1 MQFSFL
7 FRLVSSATDSN
18 KTAYCD
24 HLHLSGIVVVTRR
37 HGSYNPSKPGASFS
51 ATRLHAPAHCR
62 KMMKLDSSTDTA
74 PFVAMALVEIGE
86 VGMITLGKA
95 AMSSGMSNF
104 VYVVYY
110 NALGTFIL
118 LHYFIYNTYRICLVQ
133 IFAITGIKYSSPTLA
148 SAMGNLIPGIT
159 FLLAVFFRMEKVAI
173 RSRSSQAKI
182 LGTVVSIAGAFIVSL
197 YKGPPLLGFS
207 SPSNS
212 NIQLPVSEYSNWA
225 LGGLLLTVTC
235 FSSATWKIFQAA
247 VLKEYPDKI
256 NLVFFSCF
264 FGTIQCAVVS
274 IIVERNPS
282 AWKLQPGIQRTAV
295 IYAAI
300 VGTVIRSSIIAWCLQ
315 KKGPV
320 FVALFKPLGT
330 AIAVFM
336 AVMFLGETPHLG
348 SLIGA
353 VVIAFGFY
361 AVIWAQGKESNMTT
375 GNLGITEPKVSTL
388 EKYMIEHTEEDKSD
402 DGKLLLGYKGI
413 AYSSPTLASAISNHT
428 PAFTFILAIV
438 FSTTTVVPPFKLS
451 LLLRIFLLS
460 SIGVLSQTVGYI
472 GIAYSSPT
480 LSAAITNTIPAFTFT
495 LAILFRMEK
504 LTLRSRITQAK
515 IIGAIVSI
523 SGALLVVLSKGPAM
537 FLTSPSTHSK
547 PLFQWPLCSSLSNWV
562 TGGLLLIAQ
571 CLLNSIWYILQA
583 HIIKIYPAE
592 LVVVSLYLPCASII

>member
-118 LHYFIYNTYRICLVQ
+118 LHYFIYNTYRSKGPVLTFSLLCKFFMLGVLGICLVQ

-375 GNLGITEPKVSTL
+375 GNVGSL
-388 EKYMIEHTEEDKSD
+388 E
-402 DGKLLLGYKGI
+402 
-413 AYSSPTLASAISNHT
+413 SPNQKI
-428 PAFTFILAIV
+428 
-438 FSTTTVVPPFKLS
+438 PPLK
-451 LLLRIFLLS
+451 
-460 SIGVLSQTVGYI
+460 
-472 GIAYSSPT
+472 
-480 LSAAITNTIPAFTFT
+480 NT
-495 LAILFRMEK
+495 
-504 LTLRSRITQAK
+504 
-515 IIGAIVSI
+515 
-523 SGALLVVLSKGPAM
+523 
-537 FLTSPSTHSK
+537 
-547 PLFQWPLCSSLSNWV
+547 
-562 TGGLLLIAQ
+562 
-571 CLLNSIWYILQA
+571 
-583 HIIKIYPAE
+583 
-592 LVVVSLYLPCASII
+592 

>member
-235 FSSATWKIFQAA
+235 FSSATWKIFQ
-247 VLKEYPDKI
+247 
-256 NLVFFSCF
+256 
-264 FGTIQCAVVS
+264 
-274 IIVERNPS
+274 
-282 AWKLQPGIQRTAV
+282 
-295 IYAAI
+295 AI

>member
-1 MQFSFL
+1 MFGANICNYRYQIQLS
-7 FRLVSSATDSN
+7 DS
-18 KTAYCD
+18 CFC
-24 HLHLSGIVVVTRR
+24 
-37 HGSYNPSKPGASFS
+37 HGQ
-51 ATRLHAPAHCR
+51 
-62 KMMKLDSSTDTA
+62 LD
-74 PFVAMALVEIGE
+74 
-86 VGMITLGKA
+86 
-95 AMSSGMSNF
+95 
-104 VYVVYY
+104 
-110 NALGTFIL
+110 
-118 LHYFIYNTYRICLVQ
+118 
-133 IFAITGIKYSSPTLA
+133 TG
-148 SAMGNLIPGIT
+148 
-159 FLLAVFFRMEKVAI
+159 MEKVAI

-348 SLIGA
+348 SLIGT

-375 GNLGITEPKVSTL
+375 GNVGSL
-388 EKYMIEHTEEDKSD
+388 ESLNQKI
-402 DGKLLLGYKGI
+402 
-413 AYSSPTLASAISNHT
+413 
-428 PAFTFILAIV
+428 
-438 FSTTTVVPPFKLS
+438 PPLK
-451 LLLRIFLLS
+451 
-460 SIGVLSQTVGYI
+460 
-472 GIAYSSPT
+472 
-480 LSAAITNTIPAFTFT
+480 NT
-495 LAILFRMEK
+495 
-504 LTLRSRITQAK
+504 
-515 IIGAIVSI
+515 
-523 SGALLVVLSKGPAM
+523 
-537 FLTSPSTHSK
+537 
-547 PLFQWPLCSSLSNWV
+547 
-562 TGGLLLIAQ
+562 
-571 CLLNSIWYILQA
+571 
-583 HIIKIYPAE
+583 
-592 LVVVSLYLPCASII
+592 

>member
-1 MQFSFL
+1 
-7 FRLVSSATDSN
+7 
-18 KTAYCD
+18 
-24 HLHLSGIVVVTRR
+24 
-37 HGSYNPSKPGASFS
+37 
-51 ATRLHAPAHCR
+51 
-62 KMMKLDSSTDTA
+62 
-74 PFVAMALVEIGE
+74 MALVEIGE

-118 LHYFIYNTYRICLVQ
+118 LHYFIYNTYRSKGPVLTFSLLCKFFMLGVLGICLVQ

-235 FSSATWKIFQAA
+235 FSSATWKIFQA
-247 VLKEYPDKI
+247 
-256 NLVFFSCF
+256 
-264 FGTIQCAVVS
+264 
-274 IIVERNPS
+274 
-282 AWKLQPGIQRTAV
+282 
-295 IYAAI
+295 I

-348 SLIGA
+348 SLIGT

-375 GNLGITEPKVSTL
+375 GNVGSL
-388 EKYMIEHTEEDKSD
+388 ESLNQKI
-402 DGKLLLGYKGI
+402 
-413 AYSSPTLASAISNHT
+413 
-428 PAFTFILAIV
+428 
-438 FSTTTVVPPFKLS
+438 PPLK
-451 LLLRIFLLS
+451 
-460 SIGVLSQTVGYI
+460 
-472 GIAYSSPT
+472 
-480 LSAAITNTIPAFTFT
+480 NT
-495 LAILFRMEK
+495 
-504 LTLRSRITQAK
+504 
-515 IIGAIVSI
+515 
-523 SGALLVVLSKGPAM
+523 
-537 FLTSPSTHSK
+537 
-547 PLFQWPLCSSLSNWV
+547 
-562 TGGLLLIAQ
+562 
-571 CLLNSIWYILQA
+571 
-583 HIIKIYPAE
+583 
-592 LVVVSLYLPCASII
+592 